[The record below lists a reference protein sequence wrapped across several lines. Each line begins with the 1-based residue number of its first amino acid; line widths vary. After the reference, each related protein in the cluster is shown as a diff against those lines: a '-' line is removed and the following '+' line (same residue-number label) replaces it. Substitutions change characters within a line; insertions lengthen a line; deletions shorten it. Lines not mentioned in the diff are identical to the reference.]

1 MHLPYSAVTAGALPH
16 VPIGA
21 PMPRS
26 GPAVPPA
33 YLRVVRQAG
42 ESVQDGAATLELA
55 PTGPDIGWARW
66 RGDGG
71 AVRFE
76 PCRYGLRPLYYHAAP
91 DRFLI
96 APSIA
101 TLLALGAPTELDAA
115 AVAVYLRFENF
126 LGEDTPFKHIR
137 ALPPAAT
144 LRWDGTLSVR
154 GTLHRPPPQPIARAV
169 AAAEYGRRF
178 PAAIERAASAP
189 VVVPLS
195 GGFDSRHTAPQPAPV
210 RPPHGRR

>member
-66 RGDGG
+66 RWDGR
-71 AVRFE
+71 AVTVE
-76 PCRYGLRPLYYHAAP
+76 TCRYGLRPLYYHAAP

-101 TLLALGAPTELDAA
+101 TLLALGAPTELDAG

-154 GTLHRPPPQPIARAV
+154 GTLHRPPPQPMARAV

-178 PAAIERAASAP
+178 RAPSERAAGAP
-189 VVVPLS
+189 DGLPPSRRS
-195 GGFDSRHTAPQPAPV
+195 GSRPRAAPPAAAK
-210 RPPHGRR
+210 